1 MPSGIDRAG
10 GCGGALRLLLR
21 PLYRALVCL
30 SALLPL
36 LDGLSLWSALSLPLS
51 AGADPISGARVRAG
65 NNSTRQC
72 ADPAGTTAAANPIVG
87 QIHPESRAA
96 SERNAAMILSASPR
110 APGSW
115 VRM

>member
-1 MPSGIDRAG
+1 MRKYRRLCRAALIALAG
-10 GCGGALRLLLR
+10 AGALSGCYYD
-21 PLYRALVCL
+21 PYT
-30 SALLPL
+30 
-36 LDGLSLWSALSLPLS
+36 GLWYAYPPYYPYPM
-51 AGADPISGARVRAG
+51 AYPYGPADPISGARVRAV